1 MGKYPTQNQ
10 RFYDTRSKDINTVPS
25 YYSLPPK
32 AQASFEEQHPKHWY
46 ESQQSYIK
54 RLDDILASSSRH
66 IIKDN
71 PVYNPNP
78 TAGFYTQA
86 SASRSRR
93 QKTFTSLDIETDDY
107 GHPLS
112 VIAHKFIR
120 AKDGSFQA
128 VDTYQRYYQT
138 HGWDVRATQAV
149 HGFTP
154 AALKSLRKQQ
164 GADYGKTYKGQEI
177 TDLQNFLGHSVI
189 VGHNIGEFDLNKL
202 FPEGN
207 VPNSTI
213 DTLSAARNA
222 WKGAKNSLDHVY
234 YRIFGRTMEEDGLFH
249 HDANADVIASMRIF
263 EAMSKN
269 EGTVGQA
276 LRYIISSRG
285 RRHMVEYDEYMKSMI
300 ARGNYKSSKGKRR
313 VNLHEVY
320 MSPEETGL
328 VEYDEDG
335 NKRWVGGYHEDKPL
349 SIEELADEQLKR
361 DAAAE
366 AVAWANSVKQR
377 QASKS
382 LHKKSESATYLSN
395 NVAEQE
401 LYEALNQFNNYKRL
415 GLVEKIASLKSAESI
430 TALRNAAGYGTEGSA
445 WNSFVGMANAVKSAK
460 ERERILDQY
469 KRIDKF
475 VDRGII
481 TEKQANNLKDLT
493 GSYDDLVDAT
503 EKVIEANQRLR
514 DTYSAIASIKPYD
527 INHLIDT
534 AHTQFSGVTTAA
546 RGVVPNFILNPMS
559 RLGSAA
565 LNSVDR
571 SVSPWNAVQRV
582 WNSGVGGA
590 VTGGLTAAMGP
601 GGFGLGMAI
610 NGGVNALTQIG
621 GNYKQSKLEMFGLSL
636 QNNLNTLGA
645 MISWVSAPFQM
656 LHKATKLLIG
666 SFSGLTFSV
675 KNLMTGGINS
685 MSQLGNPLTELTG
698 VNYSSYAGTTMM
710 DVASL
715 FNKGSM
721 NSIYEDFA
729 NQQRAFY
736 TTGQVNTNRLVASSL
751 LGVYDSVYGP
761 TTDVKGS
768 YNTMANRLLTTLQ
781 SQSPDQQART
791 MYLASQIDKNLPSL
805 LRTANLLGVSDINTL
820 TNPQNRGMYWRPL
833 NDNDAGT
840 MRWTQYEYGAASEQ
854 LGYSKMRLANTL
866 WQAVGKDLYNGINGV
881 IDALAGGQWD
891 TALDNAAAMWESFRV
906 KLSTAWN
913 KIKAHFEEDENG
925 EGGWSK
931 TFTAIGLQIT
941 NIALG
946 VAKTIISVWDAVIVQ
961 LTSKAQGLISYL
973 STVRIEPT
981 FENGKLG
988 FKMSNIGSITAND
1001 SDKIYNE
1008 RVGNLGQMGI
1018 GAPKEGMGSVAR
1030 LAEILGLEARGGS
1043 ATNPGY
1049 NPTVGDI
1056 KAKIASLRAAGANTL
1071 GLSEL
1076 GIEQIGTD
1084 EASVDALINWLLRK
1098 DSKDYGPWAEA
1109 GATWLMPSG
1118 YNTRLDRQAIYD
1130 KTGIGKGIA
1139 QLAYGTE
1146 DIATQAINAVIDRN
1160 NKVII
1165 DLRLTES
1172 TGKTLAKSLIG
1183 DGKTNISKNFISLQN
1198 LFADGFDLVV
1208 QGVSNN

>member
-1 MGKYPTQNQ
+1 MG
-10 RFYDTRSKDINTVPS
+10 
-25 YYSLPPK
+25 LPG
-32 AQASFEEQHPKHWY
+32 
-46 ESQQSYIK
+46 
-54 RLDDILASSSRH
+54 LA
-66 IIKDN
+66 I
-71 PVYNPNP
+71 
-78 TAGFYTQA
+78 
-86 SASRSRR
+86 
-93 QKTFTSLDIETDDY
+93 
-107 GHPLS
+107 
-112 VIAHKFIR
+112 
-120 AKDGSFQA
+120 
-128 VDTYQRYYQT
+128 
-138 HGWDVRATQAV
+138 
-149 HGFTP
+149 
-154 AALKSLRKQQ
+154 
-164 GADYGKTYKGQEI
+164 
-177 TDLQNFLGHSVI
+177 
-189 VGHNIGEFDLNKL
+189 
-202 FPEGN
+202 
-207 VPNSTI
+207 
-213 DTLSAARNA
+213 
-222 WKGAKNSLDHVY
+222 
-234 YRIFGRTMEEDGLFH
+234 
-249 HDANADVIASMRIF
+249 
-263 EAMSKN
+263 
-269 EGTVGQA
+269 
-276 LRYIISSRG
+276 
-285 RRHMVEYDEYMKSMI
+285 
-300 ARGNYKSSKGKRR
+300 
-313 VNLHEVY
+313 
-320 MSPEETGL
+320 
-328 VEYDEDG
+328 
-335 NKRWVGGYHEDKPL
+335 
-349 SIEELADEQLKR
+349 
-361 DAAAE
+361 
-366 AVAWANSVKQR
+366 
-377 QASKS
+377 
-382 LHKKSESATYLSN
+382 
-395 NVAEQE
+395 
-401 LYEALNQFNNYKRL
+401 
-415 GLVEKIASLKSAESI
+415 
-430 TALRNAAGYGTEGSA
+430 GSA
-445 WNSFVGMANAVKSAK
+445 IS
-460 ERERILDQY
+460 
-469 KRIDKF
+469 
-475 VDRGII
+475 
-481 TEKQANNLKDLT
+481 
-493 GSYDDLVDAT
+493 
-503 EKVIEANQRLR
+503 
-514 DTYSAIASIKPYD
+514 
-527 INHLIDT
+527 
-534 AHTQFSGVTTAA
+534 
-546 RGVVPNFILNPMS
+546 
-559 RLGSAA
+559 
-565 LNSVDR
+565 
-571 SVSPWNAVQRV
+571 
-582 WNSGVGGA
+582 
-590 VTGGLTAAMGP
+590 
-601 GGFGLGMAI
+601 
-610 NGGVNALTQIG
+610 GGVNAITQIG
-621 GNYKQSKLEMFGLSL
+621 GNVAQSKLEMFGLSL

-645 MISWVSAPFQM
+645 MISWISAPFQM

-675 KNLMTGGINS
+675 KNLMTSGIGS
-685 MSQLGNPLTELTG
+685 MSQMGNPLTELTG

-791 MYLASQIDKNLPSL
+791 MYLASQIDKNLSSL
-805 LRTANLLGVSDINTL
+805 LHTARLLGVSDINTL

-833 NDNDAGT
+833 NDREAGT

-866 WQAVGKDLYNGINGV
+866 WQAVGKDLYNGINSV

-931 TFTAIGLQIT
+931 TFTMIGLQIT

-946 VAKTIISVWDAVIVQ
+946 VAKTIISVWDAVITQ
-961 LTSKAQGLISYL
+961 LTSKAQGLIAYL

-988 FKMSNIGSITAND
+988 FKMSNIGSIKAND
-1001 SDKIYNE
+1001 SDKIWTQS
-1008 RVGNLGQMGI
+1008 LSGQMGVVN
-1018 GAPKEGMGSVAR
+1018 KVNENMGGIAQ
-1030 LAEILGLEARGGS
+1030 LYDMLFPN
-1043 ATNPGY
+1043 ATDY
-1049 NPTVGDI
+1049 MKDKATVGDI
-1056 KAKIASLRAAGANTL
+1056 RNKFASLRAAGANTL

-1118 YNTRLDRQAIYD
+1118 YNTKLDRQAIYD

-1146 DIATQAINAVIDRN
+1146 DIATQAISAVIDRN